1 MKKILFVTHYPGIG
15 GANLSMVHLINN
27 LMKYHNITPMVY
39 IPVPGPITGLLDKFN
54 ISYEIHRYISWRTQ
68 DQGLRNIAQSLVM
81 LILNTFL
88 AIKLLYK
95 VRGFDVI
102 YSNSSKVV
110 FGAFLKFFTSKRLI
124 WHLREFGTF
133 DYPMIFLLPRKWVAR
148 IFKYANVCIAI
159 SREVE
164 DVYRTQF
171 SPHANYKLVYNG
183 VELNDYF
190 YINPKKNDDMV
201 KICMVGGFEESKN
214 QEDLIR
220 AIAKLDS
227 LKYKIQVDFYG
238 DNNTR
243 YGKEMMKLAD
253 NLDVNRYVTF
263 KGQIR
268 EINKVL
274 PSYHIG
280 VITSKYEA
288 FGRVVVEYMLSNLAV
303 IATDT
308 GACPELVDNGKT
320 GLIYHLGDSEDLSKN
335 IQHLLDNHDVLHRLS
350 KKGREYAMLNFTAE
364 INANNIANIIRAI

>member
-1 MKKILFVTHYPGIG
+1 
-15 GANLSMVHLINN
+15 
-27 LMKYHNITPMVY
+27 
-39 IPVPGPITGLLDKFN
+39 
-54 ISYEIHRYISWRTQ
+54 
-68 DQGLRNIAQSLVM
+68 
-81 LILNTFL
+81 
-88 AIKLLYK
+88 
-95 VRGFDVI
+95 
-102 YSNSSKVV
+102 
-110 FGAFLKFFTSKRLI
+110 
-124 WHLREFGTF
+124 
-133 DYPMIFLLPRKWVAR
+133 MIFLLPRKWVAR

-280 VITSKYEA
+280 VITSKYKVL
-288 FGRVVVEYMLSNLAV
+288 GGVV
-303 IATDT
+303 
-308 GACPELVDNGKT
+308 
-320 GLIYHLGDSEDLSKN
+320 
-335 IQHLLDNHDVLHRLS
+335 
-350 KKGREYAMLNFTAE
+350 
-364 INANNIANIIRAI
+364 